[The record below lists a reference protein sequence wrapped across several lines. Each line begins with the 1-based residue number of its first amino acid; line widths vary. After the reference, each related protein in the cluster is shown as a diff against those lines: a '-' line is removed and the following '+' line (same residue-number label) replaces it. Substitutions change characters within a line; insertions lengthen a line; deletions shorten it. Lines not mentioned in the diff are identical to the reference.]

1 MMRKS
6 TTSRLRQR
14 VLEQRLDDGLGSVD
28 HEEAETILDA
38 PISVEK
44 NTSILEKVCS
54 SLVPFSYLC

>member
-1 MMRKS
+1 MMKKS

-14 VLEQRLDDGLGSVD
+14 LLEQRLEDGLGSVD

-44 NTSILEKVCS
+44 NTSILEKVCVILAPL
-54 SLVPFSYLC
+54 SL